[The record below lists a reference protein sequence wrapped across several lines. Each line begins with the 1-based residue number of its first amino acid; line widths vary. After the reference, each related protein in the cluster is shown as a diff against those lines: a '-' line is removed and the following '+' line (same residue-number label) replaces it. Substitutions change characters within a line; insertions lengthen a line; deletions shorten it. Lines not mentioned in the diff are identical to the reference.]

1 MEAKDCLMQRR
12 SCRKYLPKA
21 VERET
26 ICEIMEQVRY
36 APSWKNTQI
45 TRYTVI
51 EDTALKTDIAENG
64 ILGYAFNTKT
74 IQRAPLLVVVS
85 YETGLS
91 GRSVDGNFDTPEKDA
106 WEMLDVGISVQ
117 TFCLAAREYELGT
130 CIIGVMDSAYI
141 HKALSLPENQKV
153 ACLIALG
160 YPEEWKSAP
169 ARKSV
174 EDLLTIR

>member
-1 MEAKDCLMQRR
+1 MEARDCLMQRR

-26 ICEIMEQVRY
+26 IYEIMEQVRY

-51 EDTALKTDIAENG
+51 GDDALKTDIAENG
-64 ILGYAFNTKT
+64 ILDFTFNART
-74 IQRAPLLVVVS
+74 IQSAPLLVAVS
-85 YETGLS
+85 YEQGLS
-91 GRSVDGNFDTPEKDA
+91 GRSADGSFDTAEKDA
-106 WEMLDVGISVQ
+106 WEMMDVGISVQ

-130 CIIGVMDSAYI
+130 CIMAIIDSDYI
-141 HKALSLPENQKV
+141 HRALDLPESQKV

-160 YPEEWKSAP
+160 YPEKWNDAP

-174 EDLLTIR
+174 EELLTIR

>member
-1 MEAKDCLMQRR
+1 MEVKDCIMQRR

-26 ICEIMEQVRY
+26 IYEIMEQVRF

-45 TRYTVI
+45 ARYTVI
-51 EDTALKTDIAENG
+51 EDSALKADIAANG
-64 ILGYAFNTKT
+64 ILGYEFNCKT
-74 IQRAPLLVVVS
+74 INRAPVLVAVS
-85 YETGLS
+85 YELGLS
-91 GRSVDGNFDTPEKDA
+91 GRSADGSFDTPEKDA

-117 TFCLAAREYELGT
+117 TFCLAARQYDLGT

-141 HKALSLPENQKV
+141 HKALGLPENQKM

-169 ARKSV
+169 PRKSV
-174 EDLLTIR
+174 EELLTIR